1 MAAAEPASLEHR
13 LRAVEDRL
21 AIHQLIMSY
30 PLAVDTRSLDY
41 VGEVWTQDGV
51 FDRGSADPHKHSG
64 DFEGAYGKDNILK
77 EVGGPQLQASR
88 EAGLAHVMT
97 APHITIDG
105 DTAAATNYVILIVG
119 KPDDCR
125 VRRPSANRWDLVRV
139 DGRWLIRRRT
149 LRLIDGSNAS
159 RELFR
164 MAFANA

>member
-41 VGEVWTQDGV
+41 VGEVRTQDGV

-88 EAGLAHVMT
+88 V
-97 APHITIDG
+97 
-105 DTAAATNYVILIVG
+105 
-119 KPDDCR
+119 
-125 VRRPSANRWDLVRV
+125 
-139 DGRWLIRRRT
+139 
-149 LRLIDGSNAS
+149 
-159 RELFR
+159 
-164 MAFANA
+164 